1 VIAHRMVMHIIFSMR
16 VLSLD
21 REAGRVTVHP
31 VRAGSVRT

>member
-1 VIAHRMVMHIIFSMR
+1 MVMHIIFSMR

-21 REAGRVTVHP
+21 REAGHVTVHAMHA